1 MRPFLQNRSVMIGLV
16 SSAPSLARLPLQASP
31 ERSPDRF
38 VPSSAPEFVPPTRAQ
53 LLKAVASPFPQG
65 WVGRWVGEMSVTG
78 VPGTDKVGVELDIQP
93 REQGKYSWSLRYQGQ
108 PERPYELVPVDPSR
122 GHYLV
127 DEKNGIL
134 IDSYYQDGVLTSQF
148 EVGRNRITARYE
160 LEGDELKL
168 EMQSFGKEPVRES
181 AHGVKAFPLG
191 SLQRAT
197 LRKP

>member
-1 MRPFLQNRSVMIGLV
+1 MIGLV
-16 SSAPSLARLPLQASP
+16 SSAPRLTSLPVRAGSEP
-31 ERSPDRF
+31 SPDRF
-38 VPSSAPEFVPPTRAQ
+38 VPSSASEFVPPTRAQ

-93 REQGKYSWSLRYQGQ
+93 RGQGKYSWSLRYQGQ
-108 PERPYELVPVDPSR
+108 PERPYELLPVDPSR

-134 IDSYYQDGVLTSQF
+134 IDSYYQDGVLISQF

-160 LEGDELKL
+160 LEGDQLKL
-168 EMQSFGKEPVRES
+168 EMQSFGKKPVRES
-181 AHGVKAFPLG
+181 AHGVSAFPLG